1 VKSPLKNT
9 VEKSKERRI
18 VMALLQECPS
28 CKKRLPLKS
37 QNEVGG
43 EKVSKVRD
51 RCPSCGFKLRKASG
65 KVYWIEYYYEGRRRR
80 ERIGTNKA
88 LAQTVLQKRLVQRA
102 EDRLLD
108 KKKGERIRFNQL
120 TEWYLNL
127 SEVKSKKSYERDV
140 RSTKKLKAFFGSRL
154 VKEITPALIESYR
167 KHSMNE
173 LNYKRM
179 TNKPATVNREI
190 ACLKTIFSKAVKN
203 RKIEYNSA
211 SAISQLKENNE
222 RNRVLSIEEWGK
234 YRGQCPSWYFP
245 IAMMAYFTGMRRGEI
260 INLAPSRV
268 DLKTGFIRLR
278 PEDTKTETGRSIP
291 IHPDLAEA
299 LKDSMKVRPLNFDRV
314 FHRNGKLIEAST
326 VRETH
331 EAICKKAGIENFRF
345 HDFRHTRINN
355 WRKEGHDYFKIMAA
369 SGHKT
374 MSVFK
379 RYNMVDEAELKTLI
393 NPVDTYMDTKGKIQ
407 EQTRVGVNG

>member
-1 VKSPLKNT
+1 
-9 VEKSKERRI
+9 
-18 VMALLQECPS
+18 MALLQECPR
-28 CKKRLPLKS
+28 CKAKLSFQYLADL
-37 QNEVGG
+37 NEG
-43 EKVSKVRD
+43 EEIKKVLTVRED
-51 RCPSCGFKLRKASG
+51 CPSCGRNLKKVPG
-65 KVYWIEYYYEGRRRR
+65 KVYWIEYYHEGRRRR

-88 LAQTVLQKRLVQRA
+88 LAQTILQKRLVQRA

-108 KKKGERIRFNQL
+108 KKKEGKIHFNQL

-140 RSTKKLKAFFGSRL
+140 RSTKKLKAFFGSKL
-154 VKEITPALIESYR
+154 IKKITPSLIESYR
-167 KHSMNE
+167 RRSMSE
-173 LNYKRM
+173 LNYKKL
-179 TNKPATVNREI
+179 TNKPATVNREV

-203 RKIEYNSA
+203 RKIEYNPTT
-211 SAISQLKENNE
+211 AISQLKENNE

-234 YRGQCPSWYFP
+234 YKRECPLWYFP
-245 IAMMAYFTGMRRGEI
+245 IAMMAYFTAMRRGEI
-260 INLAPSRV
+260 INLAPSRI
-268 DLKTGFIRLR
+268 DLKTGFIRLK

-314 FHRNGKLIEAST
+314 FHRNGKPIEAGT

-331 EAICKKAGIENFRF
+331 EAICKRAGIEDFRF

-355 WRKEGHDYFKIMAA
+355 WRKEGHDYLKIMAA

-393 NPVDTYMDTKGKIQ
+393 NPVDTYMDTKDKIQ
-407 EQTRVGVNG
+407 GEIRAGIDT